1 MQEWDT
7 LTFSMSRYQFP
18 ALTLL
23 QHSTPA
29 RQDQRR
35 YLFVVN
41 KGQGQTLI

>member
-7 LTFSMSRYQFP
+7 LTSSMSRYQFP

-23 QHSTPA
+23 QHYTPV
-29 RQDQRR
+29 RQAQRR
-35 YLFVVN
+35 NLFVVN